1 MVKYCKWGL
10 ALLAVAIAAPAY
22 AQTGN
27 GAISGPHYN
36 LNLIGKDKCPSQPFD
51 NTGRHNIHVLLN
63 FSDENPNNTV
73 GDNPGNIVDLDRT
86 NKIFLAYGGTGLN
99 DSNTLQ
105 DDFEVLDGNAC
116 DGDGAS
122 FRLPANPFT
131 CPALDPECLLNE
143 PTFQEYWI
151 FLRELGKPGGTGQL
165 TTCGIDAGED
175 GAPGNTDDEVV
186 CSSENELLVRETGK
200 STFRNVTKEL
210 TTLVLQVDT
219 DGDLDLET
227 IRIGI
232 FDPLLYQYFWDYDNN
247 GLRLVQMRLYAVPP
261 AS

>member
-1 MVKYCKWGL
+1 
-10 ALLAVAIAAPAY
+10 
-22 AQTGN
+22 
-27 GAISGPHYN
+27 
-36 LNLIGKDKCPSQPFD
+36 
-51 NTGRHNIHVLLN
+51 
-63 FSDENPNNTV
+63 
-73 GDNPGNIVDLDRT
+73 
-86 NKIFLAYGGTGLN
+86 
-99 DSNTLQ
+99 
-105 DDFEVLDGNAC
+105 
-116 DGDGAS
+116 
-122 FRLPANPFT
+122 
-131 CPALDPECLLNE
+131 LNE

-165 TTCGIDAGED
+165 TTCGIDE
-175 GAPGNTDDEVV
+175 GADETPGNNDDEVV
-186 CSSENELLVRETGK
+186 CSSENELLVRETRK

-232 FDPLLYQYFWDYDNN
+232 FDPLLYEYFWDYDNN